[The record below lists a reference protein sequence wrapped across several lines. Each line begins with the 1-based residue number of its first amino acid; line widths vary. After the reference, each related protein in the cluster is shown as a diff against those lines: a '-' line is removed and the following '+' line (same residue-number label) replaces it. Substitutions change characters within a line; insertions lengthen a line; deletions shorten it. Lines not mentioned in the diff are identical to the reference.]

1 MKELLSPLLLTFE
14 LATVTTILLSI
25 VAIPFAYWLS
35 TVNFRGKSVLESLTG
50 MPIVLPPSVL
60 GFYLLVLMGPN
71 GPVGG
76 LLAKFDIRLVFTFEG
91 LVVGSMI
98 YSLPFMLQPVQA
110 GFEALPKSL
119 RDASYTLGK
128 SRFQTFVRV
137 LLPNIK
143 PSLITGIVLS
153 FAHTVGEFGVV
164 LMIGGSIPDKTR
176 VASIAIYDQVEAL
189 NYSTAHF
196 YSAILFTLAFLVLL
210 TVNTV
215 NKRLSGKVL

>member
-1 MKELLSPLLLTFE
+1 MELLTPLILTFE
-14 LATVTTILLSI
+14 LAAVTTLLLSFF
-25 VAIPFAYWLS
+25 AIPMAYWLS
-35 TVNFRGKSVLESLTG
+35 TVSFRGKSILESVTS

-60 GFYLLVLMGPN
+60 GFYLLVFMGPH
-71 GPVGG
+71 GPLGSI
-76 LLAKFDIRLVFTFEG
+76 LQKFDIRLVFTFEG
-91 LVVGSMI
+91 LVLGSMI

-110 GFEALPKSL
+110 GFEALPMSL
-119 RDASYTLGK
+119 REASYTLGK
-128 SRFQTFVRV
+128 SRFQTFFRV

-189 NYSTAHF
+189 NYGTAHF
-196 YSAILFTLAFLVLL
+196 YSAVLFVLAFAVLL

-215 NKRLSGKVL
+215 NKRIGGKMI

>member
-1 MKELLSPLLLTFE
+1 MELLSPLILTFE
-14 LATVTTILLSI
+14 LAAVTTLLLSFF
-25 VAIPFAYWLS
+25 AIPMAYWLS
-35 TVNFRGKSVLESLTG
+35 TVSFRGKSILESITS

-60 GFYLLVLMGPN
+60 GFYLLVFMGPH
-71 GPVGG
+71 GPLGSI
-76 LLAKFDIRLVFTFEG
+76 LQKFDIRLVFTFEG
-91 LVVGSMI
+91 LVIGSMI

-110 GFEALPKSL
+110 GFEALPMSL
-119 RDASYTLGK
+119 REASYTLGK
-128 SRFQTFVRV
+128 SRFQTFFRV

-189 NYSTAHF
+189 NYGTAHF
-196 YSAILFTLAFLVLL
+196 YSAVLFVLAFAVLL

-215 NKRLSGKVL
+215 NKRIGGKVI